1 MDKPR
6 LAFIGGGNM
15 AKSLIGGLI
24 DKGFS
29 SRCISVSDPV
39 KENLDQLN
47 RKFGIATTSD
57 NTIVVKNV
65 DLIVLCV
72 KPQILESVCKEI
84 QASLNQ
90 TPPAISIAAG
100 IPLSLLMDWLGEDT
114 PIIRCMPN
122 TPALVQSGAAGM
134 FANQKVDKKLRNLA
148 EEIFNAVGL
157 CCWLEKEEDIDL
169 VTAVSGSGPAYFFLF
184 MEAMEKVAID
194 LGLDQEISRKLII
207 QTALGAAKM
216 AAESAMN
223 PSELRSCV
231 TSPGGT
237 TEKAVNAFLEG
248 DIMGLFNRAMSKA
261 LERATEMA
269 KEAEN
274 NTQN

>member
-1 MDKPR
+1 MNKPKI
-6 LAFIGGGNM
+6 AFIGGGNM

-24 DKGFS
+24 NKGFS
-29 SRCISVSDPV
+29 SRYICVSDPV

-47 RKFGIATTSD
+47 RKFGIATALD
-57 NTIVVKNV
+57 NSIAAKDV
-65 DLIVLCV
+65 DLMVLCV
-72 KPQILESVCKEI
+72 KPQILESVCKEL

-90 TPPAISIAAG
+90 TPPVISIVAG

-148 EEIFNAVGL
+148 EEIFDAVGL

-216 AAESAMN
+216 AVESDMN

-248 DIMGLFNRAMSKA
+248 DIMGLFNKAMNKA

>member
-1 MDKPR
+1 VDKPR

-39 KENLDQLN
+39 EKNLDQLN

-57 NTIVVKNV
+57 NSIAAKDV

-72 KPQILESVCKEI
+72 KPQILESVCREL

-148 EEIFNAVGL
+148 EEIFDAVGL

-194 LGLDQEISRKLII
+194 LGLNQEISRKLII
-207 QTALGAAKM
+207 QTVLGAAKM
-216 AAESAMN
+216 AAESDMN

-248 DIMGLFNRAMSKA
+248 DIMGLFNKAMNKA

>member
-1 MDKPR
+1 VDKPR

-29 SRCISVSDPV
+29 SSCISVSDPV
-39 KENLDQLN
+39 EKNLDQLN

-57 NTIVVKNV
+57 NSIAAKDV

-72 KPQILESVCKEI
+72 KPQILESVCREL

-148 EEIFNAVGL
+148 EEIFDAVGL

-207 QTALGAAKM
+207 QTVLGAAKM
-216 AAESAMN
+216 AAESDMN

-248 DIMGLFNRAMSKA
+248 DIMGLFNKAMNKA

>member
-39 KENLDQLN
+39 EKNLDQLN
-47 RKFGIATTSD
+47 RKFGVATTSD
-57 NTIVVKNV
+57 NSIAAKDV

-72 KPQILESVCKEI
+72 KPQILESVCREL

-148 EEIFNAVGL
+148 EEIFDAVGL

-194 LGLDQEISRKLII
+194 LGLDQEISSKLII
-207 QTALGAAKM
+207 QTVLGAAKM
-216 AAESAMN
+216 AAESDMN

-248 DIMGLFNRAMSKA
+248 NIMGLFNKAMNKA

-269 KEAEN
+269 EEAEN

>member
-39 KENLDQLN
+39 EKNLDQLN

-57 NTIVVKNV
+57 NSIAAKDV

-72 KPQILESVCKEI
+72 KPQILESVCKEL

-148 EEIFNAVGL
+148 EEIFDAVGL

-169 VTAVSGSGPAYFFLF
+169 VTAVSGSGPAYFVLF

-194 LGLDQEISRKLII
+194 LGLDQEIARKLII
-207 QTALGAAKM
+207 QTVLGAAKM
-216 AAESAMN
+216 AAESDMN

-248 DIMGLFNRAMSKA
+248 DIMGLFNKAMNKA

>member
-1 MDKPR
+1 MNKPKI
-6 LAFIGGGNM
+6 AFIGGGNM

-24 DKGFS
+24 NKGFS
-29 SRCISVSDPV
+29 SRYICVSDPV

-47 RKFGIATTSD
+47 RKFGIATALD
-57 NTIVVKNV
+57 NSIAAKDV
-65 DLIVLCV
+65 DLMVLCV
-72 KPQILESVCKEI
+72 KPQILESVCKEL

-90 TPPAISIAAG
+90 TPPVISIVAG

-122 TPALVQSGAAGM
+122 TPALVQNGAAGM

-194 LGLDQEISRKLII
+194 LGLDQEISRKLVI
-207 QTALGAAKM
+207 QTVSGAAKM
-216 AAESAMN
+216 AVESDMN
-223 PSELRSCV
+223 PTELRTCV

-248 DIMGLFNRAMSKA
+248 NIIGLFNKAMSKA

>member
-1 MDKPR
+1 VDKPR
-6 LAFIGGGNM
+6 LACIGGGNM

-57 NTIVVKNV
+57 NTIVVKDV

-148 EEIFNAVGL
+148 EEIFDAVGL

-261 LERATEMA
+261 LGRATEMA

>member
-39 KENLDQLN
+39 EKNLDQLN

-57 NTIVVKNV
+57 NSIAAKDV

-72 KPQILESVCKEI
+72 KPQILESVCKEL

-148 EEIFNAVGL
+148 EEIFDAVGL

-207 QTALGAAKM
+207 QTVLGAAKM
-216 AAESAMN
+216 AAESDMN

-248 DIMGLFNRAMSKA
+248 DIMGLFNKAMNKA

>member
-1 MDKPR
+1 MNKPKI
-6 LAFIGGGNM
+6 AFIGGGNM

-24 DKGFS
+24 NKGFS
-29 SRCISVSDPV
+29 SRYICVSDPV

-47 RKFGIATTSD
+47 RKFGIATALD
-57 NTIVVKNV
+57 NSIAAKDV
-65 DLIVLCV
+65 DLMVLCV
-72 KPQILESVCKEI
+72 KPQILESVCKEL

-90 TPPAISIAAG
+90 MPPVISIVAG

-122 TPALVQSGAAGM
+122 TPALVQSGATGM

-148 EEIFNAVGL
+148 EEIFDAVGL

-194 LGLDQEISRKLII
+194 LGLDQEISRKLVI
-207 QTALGAAKM
+207 QTVSGAAKM
-216 AAESAMN
+216 AVESDMN
-223 PSELRSCV
+223 PTELRTCV

-248 DIMGLFNRAMSKA
+248 NIIGLFNKAMSKA

>member
-29 SRCISVSDPV
+29 SSCISVSDPV
-39 KENLDQLN
+39 EKNLDQLN

-57 NTIVVKNV
+57 NSIAAKDV

-72 KPQILESVCKEI
+72 KPQILESVCREL

-148 EEIFNAVGL
+148 EEIFDAVGL

-207 QTALGAAKM
+207 QTVLGAAKM
-216 AAESAMN
+216 AAESDMN

-248 DIMGLFNRAMSKA
+248 DIMGLFNKAMNKA

-269 KEAEN
+269 EEAEN

>member
-1 MDKPR
+1 MNKPKI
-6 LAFIGGGNM
+6 AFIGGGNM

-24 DKGFS
+24 NKGFS
-29 SRCISVSDPV
+29 SRYICVSDPV

-47 RKFGIATTSD
+47 RKFGIATALD
-57 NTIVVKNV
+57 NSIAAKDV
-65 DLIVLCV
+65 DLMVLCV
-72 KPQILESVCKEI
+72 KPQILESVCKEL

-100 IPLSLLMDWLGEDT
+100 IPLSLLMDWLGENT

-194 LGLDQEISRKLII
+194 LGLDQEISRKLVI
-207 QTALGAAKM
+207 QTVSGAAKM
-216 AAESAMN
+216 AVESDMN
-223 PSELRSCV
+223 PTELRTCV

-248 DIMGLFNRAMSKA
+248 NIIGLFNKAMSKA

>member
-1 MDKPR
+1 M
-6 LAFIGGGNM
+6 
-15 AKSLIGGLI
+15 
-24 DKGFS
+24 
-29 SRCISVSDPV
+29 
-39 KENLDQLN
+39 
-47 RKFGIATTSD
+47 
-57 NTIVVKNV
+57 
-65 DLIVLCV
+65 
-72 KPQILESVCKEI
+72 
-84 QASLNQ
+84 
-90 TPPAISIAAG
+90 PPAISIVAG
-100 IPLSLLMDWLGEDT
+100 IPLSLLKNWLGEDI

-134 FANQKVDKKLRNLA
+134 FANQKVNQKLRDLA
-148 EEIFNAVGL
+148 EEIFDAVGL

-194 LGLDQEISRKLII
+194 LGLDQEVARKLII

-216 AAESAMN
+216 AEGSDMN

-237 TEKAVNAFLEG
+237 TEKAINAFLEG
-248 DIMGLFNRAMSKA
+248 DILGLFSKAMNKA

-269 KEAEN
+269 IEAEN
-274 NTQN
+274 NIQH

>member
-39 KENLDQLN
+39 EKNLDQLN

-57 NTIVVKNV
+57 NSIAAKDV

-72 KPQILESVCKEI
+72 KPQILESVCREL

-148 EEIFNAVGL
+148 EEIFDAVGL

-207 QTALGAAKM
+207 QTVLGAAKM
-216 AAESAMN
+216 AAESDMN

-248 DIMGLFNRAMSKA
+248 DIMGLFNKAMNKA

-274 NTQN
+274 NTHN

>member
-39 KENLDQLN
+39 EKNLDQLN

-57 NTIVVKNV
+57 NSIAAKDV

-72 KPQILESVCKEI
+72 KPQILESVCREL

-100 IPLSLLMDWLGEDT
+100 IPLSLLMDWLGENT

-134 FANQKVDKKLRNLA
+134 FANQNVDKKLRNLA
-148 EEIFNAVGL
+148 EEIFDAVGL

-207 QTALGAAKM
+207 QTVLGAAKM
-216 AAESAMN
+216 AAESDMN

-248 DIMGLFNRAMSKA
+248 DIMGLFNKAMNKA

>member
-39 KENLDQLN
+39 EKNLDQLN

-57 NTIVVKNV
+57 NSIAAKDV

-72 KPQILESVCKEI
+72 KPQILESVCKEL

-148 EEIFNAVGL
+148 EEIFDAVGL

-194 LGLDQEISRKLII
+194 LGLNQEISRKLII
-207 QTALGAAKM
+207 QTVLGAAKM
-216 AAESAMN
+216 AAESDMN

-248 DIMGLFNRAMSKA
+248 DIMGLFNKAMNKA

>member
-1 MDKPR
+1 VNKPKI
-6 LAFIGGGNM
+6 AFIGGGNM

-24 DKGFS
+24 NKGFS
-29 SRCISVSDPV
+29 SRCISVSDPE

-47 RKFGIATTSD
+47 RKFGIVTSSD
-57 NTIVVKNV
+57 NSIAAKDV
-65 DLIVLCV
+65 DLIVLCI
-72 KPQILESVCKEI
+72 KPQILESVCKEL
-84 QASLNQ
+84 QASLSQ

-148 EEIFNAVGL
+148 EEIFGAVGL

-194 LGLDQEISRKLII
+194 LGLDQEISRKLVI
-207 QTALGAAKM
+207 QTVLGAAKM
-216 AAESAMN
+216 AAESDMN

-248 DIMGLFNRAMSKA
+248 DIMGLFNKAMNKA

>member
-1 MDKPR
+1 MNKPKI
-6 LAFIGGGNM
+6 AFIGGGNM

-24 DKGFS
+24 NKGFS
-29 SRCISVSDPV
+29 SRYICVSDPV

-47 RKFGIATTSD
+47 RKFGIATALD
-57 NTIVVKNV
+57 NSIAAKDV
-65 DLIVLCV
+65 DLMVLCV
-72 KPQILESVCKEI
+72 KPQILESVCKEL

-90 TPPAISIAAG
+90 TPPVISIVAG

-157 CCWLEKEEDIDL
+157 CCWLKKEEDIDL

-194 LGLDQEISRKLII
+194 LGLDQEISRKLVI
-207 QTALGAAKM
+207 QTVSGAAKM
-216 AAESAMN
+216 AVESDMN
-223 PSELRSCV
+223 PTELRTCV

-248 DIMGLFNRAMSKA
+248 NIIGLFNKAMSKA

>member
-1 MDKPR
+1 VDKPR

-39 KENLDQLN
+39 EKNLDQLN

-57 NTIVVKNV
+57 NSIAAKDV

-72 KPQILESVCKEI
+72 KPKILESVCKEL

-100 IPLSLLMDWLGEDT
+100 IPLSLLMDWLGENT

-134 FANQKVDKKLRNLA
+134 FANQNVDKKLRNLA
-148 EEIFNAVGL
+148 EEIFDAVGL

-207 QTALGAAKM
+207 QTVLGAAKM
-216 AAESAMN
+216 AAESDMN

-248 DIMGLFNRAMSKA
+248 DIMGLFNKAMNKA

>member
-1 MDKPR
+1 VDKPR

-39 KENLDQLN
+39 EKNLDQLN

-57 NTIVVKNV
+57 NSIAAKDV

-72 KPQILESVCKEI
+72 KPQILESVCKEL

-100 IPLSLLMDWLGEDT
+100 IPLSLLMDWLGENT

-134 FANQKVDKKLRNLA
+134 FANQNVDKKLRNLA
-148 EEIFNAVGL
+148 EEIFDAVGL

-207 QTALGAAKM
+207 QTVLGAAKM
-216 AAESAMN
+216 AAESDMN

-248 DIMGLFNRAMSKA
+248 DIMGLFNKAMNKA

>member
-24 DKGFS
+24 DKVFS

-39 KENLDQLN
+39 EKNLDQLN

-57 NTIVVKNV
+57 NSIAAKDV

-72 KPQILESVCKEI
+72 KPQILESVCREL

-148 EEIFNAVGL
+148 EEIFDAVGL

-207 QTALGAAKM
+207 QTVLGAAKM
-216 AAESAMN
+216 AAESDMN

-248 DIMGLFNRAMSKA
+248 DIMGLFNKAMNKA

>member
-1 MDKPR
+1 MNKPKI
-6 LAFIGGGNM
+6 AFIGGGNM

-24 DKGFS
+24 NKGFS
-29 SRCISVSDPV
+29 SRYICVSDPV

-47 RKFGIATTSD
+47 RKFGIATALD
-57 NTIVVKNV
+57 NSIAAKDV
-65 DLIVLCV
+65 DLMVLCV
-72 KPQILESVCKEI
+72 KPQILESVCKEL

-90 TPPAISIAAG
+90 TPPVISIVAG

-194 LGLDQEISRKLII
+194 LGLDQEISRKLVI
-207 QTALGAAKM
+207 QTVSGAAKM
-216 AAESAMN
+216 AVESDMN
-223 PSELRSCV
+223 PTELRTCV

-248 DIMGLFNRAMSKA
+248 NIIGLFNKAMSKA

>member
-1 MDKPR
+1 VNKPKI
-6 LAFIGGGNM
+6 AFIGGGNM

-24 DKGFS
+24 NKGFS
-29 SRCISVSDPV
+29 SRYICVSDPV

-47 RKFGIATTSD
+47 RKFGIATALD
-57 NTIVVKNV
+57 NSIAAKDV
-65 DLIVLCV
+65 DLMVLCV
-72 KPQILESVCKEI
+72 KPQILESVCKEL

-90 TPPAISIAAG
+90 TPPVISIVAG

-122 TPALVQSGAAGM
+122 TPALVQNGAAGM

-157 CCWLEKEEDIDL
+157 CCWLKKEEDIDL

-194 LGLDQEISRKLII
+194 LGLDQEISRKLVI
-207 QTALGAAKM
+207 QTVSGAAKM
-216 AAESAMN
+216 AVESDMN
-223 PSELRSCV
+223 PTELRTCV

-248 DIMGLFNRAMSKA
+248 NIIGLFNKAMSKA

>member
-29 SRCISVSDPV
+29 SRCISASDPV
-39 KENLDQLN
+39 KRNLDQLN

-57 NTIVVKNV
+57 NSIAAKDV

-72 KPQILESVCKEI
+72 KPQILESVCREL

-148 EEIFNAVGL
+148 EEIFDAVGL

-207 QTALGAAKM
+207 QTVLGAAKM
-216 AAESAMN
+216 AAESDMN

-248 DIMGLFNRAMSKA
+248 DIMGLFNKAMNKA

>member
-39 KENLDQLN
+39 EKNLDQLN

-57 NTIVVKNV
+57 NSIAAKDV

-72 KPQILESVCKEI
+72 KPQILESVCREL

-100 IPLSLLMDWLGEDT
+100 IPLSLLMDWLGENT

-148 EEIFNAVGL
+148 EEIFDAVGL

-207 QTALGAAKM
+207 QTVLGAAKM
-216 AAESAMN
+216 AAESDMN

-248 DIMGLFNRAMSKA
+248 DIMGLFNKAMNKA